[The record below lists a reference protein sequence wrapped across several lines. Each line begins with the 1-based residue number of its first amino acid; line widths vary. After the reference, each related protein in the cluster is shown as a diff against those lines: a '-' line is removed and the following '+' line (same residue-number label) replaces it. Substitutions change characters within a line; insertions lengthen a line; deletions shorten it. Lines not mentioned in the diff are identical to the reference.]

1 MALKNKIILI
11 ISPQPW
17 DKLFVSKHHYAI
29 ELAKYGN
36 TVYFLNPPDKALNER
51 VLITAVAATP
61 GLFIISHRV
70 FFPYNLKFHAP
81 GIFHWLMQWQVKKI
95 LQAIGKPLDIVWSFD
110 HGNLYPFRFFPKK
123 ALRVFHPVD
132 EPLNAAAI
140 ASANGADI
148 IFSVTNE
155 ILEKYKSFGVPLH
168 FINHGVSNVFL
179 QQSPVQRADNKI
191 RVGFSGNLLRPD
203 IDRPVLLQI
212 MKENPDVIFECWG
225 SYQPKNENL
234 ENGTAIFIHALQALP
249 NTLLH
254 GAVPAAELA
263 AGYSRMDAFL
273 ICYDIE
279 KDWSKGTNYHK
290 VMEFLASGKAIISN
304 NITTYRDK
312 PGLVEMTAERNTNE
326 KLPALFKK
334 VIENLDTYNS
344 PAFQHKRIA
353 FSKDNIYSKQVE
365 TIEGHLEKLIH

>member
-36 TVYFLNPPDKALNER
+36 TVYFLNPPDKTLNQR

-95 LQAIGKPLDIVWSFD
+95 LQAIGKPPDIVWSFD